1 MGAGLLVKS
10 ICLVAGLYIY
20 LGHMF
25 GPLTPRLVVPASS
38 ILMTLI
44 ALIVSNWNITDVP
57 IGVAVGFLVQWLIM
71 VALYLFIHGIIR
83 TSGERTRLIAKLEA
97 IQKELE
103 LARQRDTELATLRE
117 RERLARDLH
126 GRLLAVHPQ
135 RL

>member
-1 MGAGLLVKS
+1 
-10 ICLVAGLYIY
+10 
-20 LGHMF
+20 MF
-25 GPLTPRLVVPASS
+25 GPLTPRLVVPASY

-57 IGVAVGFLVQWLIM
+57 IGVAVGFLVQWLIL

-83 TSGERTRLIAKLEA
+83 TSGDRARFIAELEA

-103 LARQRDTELATLRE
+103 LARQRNTELATLRE